1 MKEKKIFYGWIV
13 VLGCV
18 CITATVVPMVMS
30 LANVYLLSVTEDMA
44 ISRSAFT
51 LVNTITQSMGII
63 FSPIVAKKLATG
75 DLKKIQTIAL
85 IAFVGAYFS
94 FSFATAVWQLYLL
107 AIVLGIAYT
116 SSTLIPVSMM
126 ITNWFEEKRGLAM
139 SIAMAGIGLGGF
151 IFSPVLSYLLTTF
164 GWRASYRIM
173 AVLLLAI
180 TIPISL
186 FVLKK
191 SPSEMGLQAYGATKK
206 AEQMTHEEKESALT
220 VNQLIRQPVFL
231 MLVFGIFCNGLLN
244 SGSLG
249 QFPPALEEM
258 HGVVVKS
265 SIISLYSL
273 VGIFGKLIL
282 GWIDDRFGTVK
293 SAIFGCGFMTLAFI
307 LLLNGHQLVM
317 IYLMAFCF
325 GLGTPIGTVSP
336 PLITARIYG
345 RKHYAE
351 VYGII
356 SSISQVGLTL
366 GSLIIASIYDKTGSY
381 QNGWKLLI
389 VLTIITM
396 ITWILSMRMPRKK
409 GQLLETE

>member
-396 ITWILSMRMPRKK
+396 ITWILSMRMPRKR